1 MTRNALRKHCEKELE
16 FLENVAFYV
25 IKDSS
30 VIIDSNVFDEVE
42 KTMGWFISDY
52 PQVLNIGILKSF
64 NDKRIGSHVD
74 VKKPHYFVHLS
85 FQEFFAAGYIVTGL
99 RSGRSE
105 DSINFI
111 KANKYDQ
118 RFRLLL
124 NFVSGLLTLYN
135 EKQPIQYFWDAILN
149 EPLDLVGL
157 RYFDL
162 IISCLE
168 ETRGSS
174 SIPRRQQLV
183 DYIVMWIKIGV
194 NIEDNKVLTYLQQ
207 ALQESCIIAN
217 EISIQETLIQLTQS
231 KERSTKINTL
241 TLISTLPF
249 SNFPEK
255 LLDLI
260 IIDLNIENFPDV
272 HTTSNALTKLL
283 EHISHDV
290 VLQRL
295 LTVLKPQH
303 NSELREQVSTILKN
317 TPENHVIY
325 APIHMVVLAT
335 EDKNIY
341 HRQIAY
347 AVLQHVGGKAATQ
360 EMIKGLLIALSDKN
374 DVVRVYARRAL
385 ERLDERAANEE
396 VIKVLLAALSDQDC
410 DVRACACKALG
421 QIDGKRGDVH
431 IMNALVDLSLR
442 SSVGYYFLWKH
453 LKNALYH
460 SETMIILKSD
470 IVRNLEISLGQCRFQ
485 EFLAIPTHKF
495 VNVLLKTV
503 DVSWM
508 PIVTRTALYQRNAIV
523 VWNNSIWVY
532 GSEEPKKSNCSDK
545 MQNELVEAFSNQ
557 GKELNCAVK

>member
-1 MTRNALRKHCEKELE
+1 MTKEASAKTTLEVTILYDEMVQWLCRQYLKVQKHMTTCSMTRNALRKHCEKELE

-25 IKDSS
+25 IKDSR

-42 KTMGWFISDY
+42 KAMGWFINDY

-74 VKKPHYFVHLS
+74 VKKPHYVVHLS

-99 RSGRSE
+99 RSDRSE

-149 EPLDLVGL
+149 EPLDLFGL

-174 SIPRRQQLV
+174 
-183 DYIVMWIKIGV
+183 
-194 NIEDNKVLTYLQQ
+194 N
-207 ALQESCIIAN
+207 
-217 EISIQETLIQLTQS
+217 
-231 KERSTKINTL
+231 
-241 TLISTLPF
+241 
-249 SNFPEK
+249 
-255 LLDLI
+255 
-260 IIDLNIENFPDV
+260 LNIENFPDV

-545 MQNELVEAFSNQ
+545 MQNELVEAFFKQ